1 MNPAIF
7 SIGVVISTLF
17 WWITGLSA
25 GGIVTPVYL
34 FIFIDQPLRLVYTW
48 AVGLLTFIILNFLQ
62 RYLILYGRKRLALGI
77 TMGVF
82 VKLALDTLLVPNLPL
97 ELFSTVI
104 GTVVPGLIANDFYRQ
119 GVVKTS
125 LSLAFVTL
133 LVWVLNISLKG
144 LSLL

>member
-62 RYLILYGRKRLALGI
+62 RYLILYCRKRLSLGI

-82 VKLALDTLLVPNLPL
+82 VKLALYTLLVPNLPL

>member
-82 VKLALDTLLVPNLPL
+82 VKLPLDTLLVPNLPL

-104 GTVVPGLIANDFYRQ
+104 VRWYR
-119 GVVKTS
+119 V
-125 LSLAFVTL
+125 
-133 LVWVLNISLKG
+133 
-144 LSLL
+144 

>member
-62 RYLILYGRKRLALGI
+62 R
-77 TMGVF
+77 
-82 VKLALDTLLVPNLPL
+82 
-97 ELFSTVI
+97 
-104 GTVVPGLIANDFYRQ
+104 
-119 GVVKTS
+119 
-125 LSLAFVTL
+125 
-133 LVWVLNISLKG
+133 
-144 LSLL
+144 